1 MRFLFLLSVSFF
13 FPCMLSAGPA
23 SRTLKLWY
31 DEPASRWE
39 EALPLGNGRLGVM
52 VYGGSGR
59 EELQLNE
66 ETIWAGGPHN
76 NVSPEALAALPEV
89 RRLIFGGKYD
99 EAFEL

>member
-76 NVSPEALAALPEV
+76 NVSPEALP
-89 RRLIFGGKYD
+89 RCPRSGG
-99 EAFEL
+99 

>member
-1 MRFLFLLSVSFF
+1 
-13 FPCMLSAGPA
+13 MLSAGPA

-59 EELQLNE
+59 EELHRYFSAAIVDQCLQFCLVHSCFDQLRSCYVR
-66 ETIWAGGPHN
+66 
-76 NVSPEALAALPEV
+76 NVCRCL
-89 RRLIFGGKYD
+89 
-99 EAFEL
+99 

>member
-1 MRFLFLLSVSFF
+1 
-13 FPCMLSAGPA
+13 MLSAGPA

-59 EELQLNE
+59 EEL
-66 ETIWAGGPHN
+66 
-76 NVSPEALAALPEV
+76 
-89 RRLIFGGKYD
+89 
-99 EAFEL
+99 